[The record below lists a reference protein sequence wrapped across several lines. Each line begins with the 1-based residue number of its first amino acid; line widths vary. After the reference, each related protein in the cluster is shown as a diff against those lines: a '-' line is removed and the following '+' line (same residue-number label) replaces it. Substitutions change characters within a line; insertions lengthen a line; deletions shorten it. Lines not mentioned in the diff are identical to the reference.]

1 MLCFVNT
8 VSVMPSTRRHLARID
23 DEGALDSCTEEED
36 AARGV
41 EGRQNVIEFTER
53 CTSREV
59 VGAHGDRLRVRVS
72 SPAEKGRAGT

>member
-23 DEGALDSCTEEED
+23 DEGAPDSCIEEED

-53 CTSREV
+53 CTRSPIRSAVHPYTDEQ
-59 VGAHGDRLRVRVS
+59 VG
-72 SPAEKGRAGT
+72 

>member
-23 DEGALDSCTEEED
+23 DEDAPDSCIEEED

-53 CTSREV
+53 CTS
-59 VGAHGDRLRVRVS
+59 
-72 SPAEKGRAGT
+72 